1 MRAKRAPNLAA
12 YRDLLMRSTCV
23 ERAAQRPALAAYRE
37 RAAHR
42 PALPNL
48 AAYRDLLMRVSG
60 QNRGYAARYEE
71 ARTEGKQTELKRGI
85 ALTKAKS
92 AEN

>member
-1 MRAKRAPNLAA
+1 
-12 YRDLLMRSTCV
+12 
-23 ERAAQRPALAAYRE
+23 
-37 RAAHR
+37 
-42 PALPNL
+42 
-48 AAYRDLLMRVSG
+48 MRVSA

-92 AEN
+92 AENRGYAARYEEARTGAARCEATRRGRQRRCVGGRVGRGGSGGAGAGGGG